1 MELTSNQKHNLQ
13 ILISMALGTT
23 EEKIFDFKCKDVNEK
38 TVKILFTRSFRKSE
52 LIGFNN
58 YFNTQSTNMR
68 ASYTLLVAEDKI
80 KLRLL
85 DNDFNG
91 INTNG
96 NNDDK
101 LELYNRK
108 ITQTMMGY
116 EKYLRETLWPIDTEV
131 KDWCFAFIA
140 VTEPKYIGY
149 AREDN
154 TNEHCIKCN
163 EGELPVGRKVI
174 EGTRNDAEII
184 CLRRNYNTKK
194 FGNWFVVDR
203 YEKVM
208 FNRFENVK
216 EVNTQ

>member
-13 ILISMALGTT
+13 ILISIALGTT
-23 EEKIFDFKCKDVNEK
+23 EEKIFDFKCKEVNEK

-52 LIGFNN
+52 LIGFNK
-58 YFNTQSTNMR
+58 YFNTESKNTR

-85 DNDFNG
+85 NNEFNDVEADK
-91 INTNG
+91 

-108 ITQTMMGY
+108 ITNTILKN
-116 EKYLRETLWPIDTEV
+116 EKYLKETLWPTDTKV
-131 KDWCFAFIA
+131 KDWCFAFISE
-140 VTEPKYIGY
+140 TNPKYIGY

-154 TNEHCIKCN
+154 TNEHCIKCG

-203 YEKVM
+203 YEKIY
-208 FNRFENVK
+208 FTNSDS
-216 EVNTQ
+216 NTNE